1 MSIYSL
7 HHTYE
12 TITHLKIHTDIII
25 AILGI
30 YIIRIYHNIEV
41 TF

>member
-12 TITHLKIHTDIII
+12 TVTQLKILTDIII

-30 YIIRIYHNIEV
+30 YITRVYHNIEV